1 MNGKVTLFGV
11 NIFDCPRYSTHKK
24 VKVPDPLYHQA
35 HAFEI
40 YAVVINGVKYKFA
53 SGEFCHCVLGFY
65 LYK

>member
-1 MNGKVTLFGV
+1 MDGEVTLFGV

-35 HAFEI
+35 HVFEI

-53 SGEFCHCVLGFY
+53 AGEFRKCFRGFY